1 MRGRHL
7 VKRSAPFAAVL
18 LAASIAAS
26 LAAPLAAPAGA
37 STATKKSQPEI
48 TVLVTN
54 DDGIAAP
61 GIDAIVE
68 ALRTQK
74 NTKVVVVAPTAN
86 QSSSGSKTTA
96 GGAPGAAGTT
106 ASGYAGTA
114 VTGFPADS
122 VNYALDVLKLK
133 PDVVVSGSNLGQNLG
148 PISEISGTVGAARQA
163 ARRGIPALAISQQL
177 GDNADFPTSA
187 KLAVEWLK
195 KNRRSF
201 TKTKVDGT
209 ALTEIDSINAPNCPS
224 GIQGLYETALAQE
237 GTTEPLV
244 SADPVNCTSTLTSF
258 TSDAHAFNNGYA
270 AFTKVTVPATAG

>member
-1 MRGRHL
+1 
-7 VKRSAPFAAVL
+7 VKPFAAVL
-18 LAASIAAS
+18 LAAAIT
-26 LAAPLAAPAGA
+26 APLAPTPAGA
-37 STATKKSQPEI
+37 TAATKRSQPTI

-54 DDGIAAP
+54 DDGIGAP

-74 NTKVVVVAPTAN
+74 KTKVIVVAPATN
-86 QSSSGSKTTA
+86 QSGSGSKTTP

-106 ASGYAGTA
+106 ASGYEGTA

-122 VNYALDVLKLK
+122 VNYAFDELGIR
-133 PDVVVSGSNLGQNLG
+133 PNVVVSGSNLGQNLG
-148 PISEISGTVGAARQA
+148 PISEVSGTVGAARQA

-177 GDNADFPTSA
+177 GDNPDFPTSA

-195 KNRRSF
+195 KNRKSF

-209 ALTEIDSINAPNCPS
+209 ALTQIDSINIPNCPS
-224 GIQGLYETALAQE
+224 GIRGLYETVLAPE

-244 SADPVNCTSTLTSF
+244 SADPVNCASTLTSF
-258 TSDAHAFNNGYA
+258 TSDAQAFSNGWA
-270 AFTKVTVPATAG
+270 SIVKVTVPATAG

>member
-18 LAASIAAS
+18 LAASIAA
-26 LAAPLAAPAGA
+26 PLAATPAGA
-37 STATKKSQPEI
+37 TAATKKTQPI

-74 NTKVVVVAPTAN
+74 NTKVVVVAPATN
-86 QSSSGSKTTA
+86 QSGSGSKTTE
-96 GGAPGAAGTT
+96 GGAPGAAATT
-106 ASGYAGTA
+106 ASGYEGTA

-122 VNYALDVLKLK
+122 VNYALDVLKLT
-133 PDVVVSGSNLGQNLG
+133 PNVVVSGSNLGQNLG

-195 KNRRSF
+195 KNRKSF

-209 ALTEIDSINAPNCPS
+209 ALTEIDSINVPNCN
-224 GIQGLYETALAQE
+224 GAIQGLYETVLAQE
-237 GTTEPLV
+237 GTTEPLI
-244 SADPVNCTSTLTSF
+244 SADPVNCTSTTKTF
-258 TSDAHAFNNGYA
+258 TSDAQAFNNGYA
-270 AFTKVTVPATAG
+270 SITKVTVPATAG

>member
-7 VKRSAPFAAVL
+7 VKRSAAVTALL
-18 LAASIAAS
+18 LAASIAT
-26 LAAPLAAPAGA
+26 PLATTPAGA
-37 STATKKSQPEI
+37 TAAAKKSQPTI

-74 NTKVVVVAPTAN
+74 NTKVIVVAPATN
-86 QSSSGSKTTA
+86 QSGSASKTTP
-96 GGAPGAAGTT
+96 GGAPGVAGTT

-122 VNYALDVLKLK
+122 VNYALDVSKVK
-133 PDVVVSGSNLGQNLG
+133 PNVVVSGSNLGQNLG
-148 PISEISGTVGAARQA
+148 PISEVSGTVGAARQA

-177 GDNADFPTSA
+177 GANPDFPTSA

-195 KNRRSF
+195 KNRKSF
-201 TKTKVDGT
+201 TKPAKVDGT
-209 ALTEIDSINAPNCPS
+209 ALTQIDSINVPNCPS
-224 GIQGLYETALAQE
+224 GIKGLYETVLAPE
-237 GTTEPLV
+237 GTAEPLV
-244 SADPVNCTSTLTSF
+244 TGDPVNCASTQTSF
-258 TSDAHAFNNGYA
+258 TSDAQAFNNGWA
-270 AFTKVTVPATAG
+270 SIAKVTVPATAS